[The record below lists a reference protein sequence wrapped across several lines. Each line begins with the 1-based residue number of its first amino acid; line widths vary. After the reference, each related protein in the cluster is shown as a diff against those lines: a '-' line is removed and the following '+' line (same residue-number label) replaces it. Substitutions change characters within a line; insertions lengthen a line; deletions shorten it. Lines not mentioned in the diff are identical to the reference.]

1 MKIGLVWMNGVGP
14 KSRKAQRIELRD
26 YGVHELS
33 LDDDRPLE
41 DRRIEPGDELV
52 ALYIAALAND
62 PASLVRGFVKM
73 MIAGASLFVRE
84 TGKTYREWPQ
94 VAELTTDFQA
104 VRRKQQTEKA
114 AEARAG
120 STKKRPDFWPDDAA
134 VALARTEWKNPAISI
149 QAMADGYKTDRRTLR
164 KWAKAFKFGPKPD
177 WRRQ

>member
-1 MKIGLVWMNGVGP
+1 MKIGLVWMKGAGP
-14 KSRKAQRIELRD
+14 KSPKAQRIELRD

-41 DRRIEPGDELV
+41 ERRIEPGDDLT

-73 MIAGASLFVRE
+73 MLAGATLFVRE

-94 VAELTTDFQA
+94 VAELATDFQA

-114 AEARAG
+114 VEARAG
-120 STKKRPDFWPDDAA
+120 SKKKRPGFWPDDAA
-134 VALARTEWKNPAISI
+134 VAQARTEWKNPAMSI
-149 QAMADGYKTDRRTLR
+149 QAMADSYGTDRRTLR
-164 KWAKAFKFGPKPD
+164 KWAKVFKFGPKPD
-177 WRRQ
+177 YQP